1 MNKIKRFVSKLLK
14 GLFNDDDKQEL
25 IEILTTSLEEKVDD
39 LVEQGTPVEEAI
51 DKSINEFGD
60 AKDVLEAF
68 PDKTMMKKSLIN
80 LRKNQLIFSLFA
92 YLLICGIAIFFNLTF
107 IDFFQGINWFVVVI
121 IGVFFWPLTRFFFY
135 FVAKK

>member
-14 GLFNDDDKQEL
+14 GLFNDDDKHEL

-60 AKDVLEAF
+60 AKDVMEAF
-68 PDKTMMKKSLIN
+68 PDKSRIKKNLVI

-92 YLLICGIAIFFNLTF
+92 YLLICGIAIFANLTF
-107 IDFFQGINWFVVVI
+107 IDFFKGINWFVVVV
-121 IGVFFWPLTRFFFY
+121 IGVFFWPLTRFFFF